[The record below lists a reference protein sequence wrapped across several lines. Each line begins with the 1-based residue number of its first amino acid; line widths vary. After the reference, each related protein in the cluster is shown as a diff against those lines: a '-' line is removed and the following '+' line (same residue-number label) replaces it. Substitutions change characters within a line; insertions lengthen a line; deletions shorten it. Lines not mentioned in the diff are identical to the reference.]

1 MSTVPTILT
10 NVDARGVATLT
21 LNRPE
26 RNNAYN
32 EEMLR
37 ALRVAV
43 HELQIDAS
51 VRVVVVRGSGKH
63 FQAGADLTWVESLR
77 SASWRTLEP
86 ISRLTLLAFHELCH
100 LSKPTVALVH
110 GGCFGGGTGIATAC
124 DVVVASRDAMFGIT
138 EARWGLVVTPVMPQL
153 IARLGAGRARRYAMT
168 CERFG
173 AERAYEIGFIDEVCD
188 EGQLDDASGSIV
200 DALLHCPPEAL
211 AQTKAVALE
220 YGGLDLS
227 RSQVD
232 GLVQPHALKRMSAE
246 AEEGLASFLERRPP
260 RWYIP

>member
-1 MSTVPTILT
+1 
-10 NVDARGVATLT
+10 
-21 LNRPE
+21 
-26 RNNAYN
+26 
-32 EEMLR
+32 
-37 ALRVAV
+37 
-43 HELQIDAS
+43 
-51 VRVVVVRGSGKH
+51 
-63 FQAGADLTWVESLR
+63 
-77 SASWRTLEP
+77 
-86 ISRLTLLAFHELCH
+86 
-100 LSKPTVALVH
+100 
-110 GGCFGGGTGIATAC
+110 
-124 DVVVASRDAMFGIT
+124 
-138 EARWGLVVTPVMPQL
+138 
-153 IARLGAGRARRYAMT
+153 MT